1 MKNVSA
7 DRLKKCIFADLP
19 IFEQDVKKAIADD
32 VKIFCDYEGISFK
45 QGNSYLD
52 INWVQEKLSKYYG
65 VDVTSIH
72 IDDYDEVGVWVVYV
86 E

>member
-19 IFEQDVKKAIADD
+19 IFEQDVKKAIA
-32 VKIFCDYEGISFK
+32 EGISFK
-45 QGNSYLD
+45 QGNSYLN